1 MGAARP
7 ARQARQ
13 LRGIALRH
21 ILHRLIEFILATDS
35 GIRLKGAKIGVNI
48 NIKSATQAFVMSK
61 PASSHAASSQ
71 PATHAVRPDQSSGGM
86 SKGLTNYG
94 DNGFSL
100 FLRKAFIKGAGFTDS
115 ALDRPVIGIAN
126 TGSAYNPCH
135 GNAPQLIEAVKR
147 GVMLAGGLPMDFP
160 TISIHESFAQP
171 TSMYLR
177 NLMSMD
183 TEEMIRAQPMDA
195 VVLIGGCDKT
205 VPAQLMGAASA
216 NIPAIQLI
224 TGSMLTGSH
233 RGDRVGACTDCRRY
247 WGRFRAE
254 EIDAQEVA
262 DVNNQLVAS
271 VGTCSV
277 MGTASTM
284 ACIAEALGMTV
295 PGGASPPAVT
305 ADRIRVAESTGAQAV
320 RIARERLTIDKI
332 LTAAAFENA
341 MRVLLAIG
349 GSTNGIVHLTAIA
362 GRMGFEV
369 DLKALD
375 RMGRETPV
383 LLDLKPSGQH
393 YMEDFHHAGGMA
405 TLLRELKPLL
415 HLDALTVTGR
425 TLGEEIEAAGPGF
438 RQDVVRPMAN
448 PIYPQGGIAVLEGN
462 LAPGGAIIK
471 QSAANPALMEHEGRA
486 VVFENLEDMADR
498 IDNPDLDV
506 TADDILVLKNIGPK
520 GAPGM
525 PEAGYM
531 PIPKKLALAGVK
543 DMVRISDG
551 RMSGTAFGT
560 IVLHVMPESAIGGPL
575 AQVRNGDRIRLSVAR
590 REISLLVSAD
600 ELARRMQQNPVVAPT
615 GARGYHKLFL
625 QTVTQADQGVDFDF
639 LRAAQMRQTIP
650 GKK

>member
-1 MGAARP
+1 
-7 ARQARQ
+7 
-13 LRGIALRH
+13 
-21 ILHRLIEFILATDS
+21 
-35 GIRLKGAKIGVNI
+35 
-48 NIKSATQAFVMSK
+48 
-61 PASSHAASSQ
+61 
-71 PATHAVRPDQSSGGM
+71 M
-86 SKGLTNYG
+86 SKGLTSYG
-94 DNGFSL
+94 DAGFSL
-100 FLRKAFIKGAGFTDS
+100 FLRKAFIKGAGYTER
-115 ALDRPVIGIAN
+115 ALDRPVIGITN

-147 GVMLAGGLPMDFP
+147 GILMAGGLPMEFP
-160 TISIHESFAQP
+160 TISLHESFVAP

-183 TEEMIRAQPMDA
+183 TEELILAQPMDA

-216 NIPAIQLI
+216 GLPAVQLI

-233 RGDRVGACTDCRRY
+233 RSERVGACTDCRRY
-247 WGRFRAE
+247 WAKFRAE
-254 EIDAQEVA
+254 EIDAEEVA

-295 PGGASPPAVT
+295 PGCASPPAVT
-305 ADRIRVAESTGAQAV
+305 ADRMRIGEQTGVTAV
-320 RIARERLTIDKI
+320 EIARSRLTIDRI
-332 LTAAAFENA
+332 LTDRALENA

-349 GSTNGIVHLTAIA
+349 GSTNAIVHLTAIA
-362 GRMGFEV
+362 GRVGYEL

-425 TLGEEIEAAGPGF
+425 TLGEEIERAGPGF
-438 RQDVVRPMAN
+438 KQDVVRPASN
-448 PIYPQGGIAVLEGN
+448 PIYREGGIAVLQGN

-486 VVFENLEDMADR
+486 VVFENAVDLAAR
-498 IDNPDLDV
+498 IDAPDLDV

-525 PEAGYM
+525 PEAGYL
-531 PIPKKLALAGVK
+531 PIPQKLARAGVK

-560 IVLHVMPESAIGGPL
+560 IVLHVIPEAAIGGPL
-575 AQVRNGDRIRLSVAR
+575 AYVQNGDRIRLSVAR
-590 REISLLVSAD
+590 RELLLLVSAD
-600 ELARRMQQNPVVAPT
+600 ELARRALASPVTAPT
-615 GARGYHKLFL
+615 ALRGYRKLFL
-625 QTVTQADQGVDFDF
+625 DTVTQADKGVDFDF
-639 LRAAQMRQTIP
+639 LRSTERRGSIP
-650 GKK
+650 AKK